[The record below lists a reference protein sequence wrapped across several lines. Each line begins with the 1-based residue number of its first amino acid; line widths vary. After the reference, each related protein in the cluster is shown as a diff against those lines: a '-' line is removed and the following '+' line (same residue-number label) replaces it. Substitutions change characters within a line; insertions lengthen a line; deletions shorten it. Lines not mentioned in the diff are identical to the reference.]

1 MWIAPSLGART
12 TAALTALTLTAAVA
26 VPAALTGGNRERP
39 VRGAASGVQYAARTD
54 QIRAREWHLGV
65 MRAARA
71 WKWTRGSGVTV
82 AVLDTG
88 VDRRHPDLTGRV
100 LDGPDLT
107 GGARKPGGSYW
118 GVHGTSMASIIA
130 GHGHGSGLSE
140 GVLGIAPQSRVLSV
154 RVTLENDDPL
164 RRGGQTVGDPNAI
177 AQGIRYAV
185 DHGADII
192 NMSLGGGHLNYNG
205 TPSQEAAIEYALGK
219 GVVLIASAGNDG
231 SGANSKNFPAAYP
244 GVIAVGALDRRLRLW
259 KDSNRRSHASVCAPG
274 VDIVSADSSGGYVV
288 GTGTSASSAMVAGV
302 AALVRARY
310 PRLTPDQVRQA
321 LVQGSPPRRGHPT
334 GSATC
339 AGPVDAVRTLLAA
352 SRLNKGVRSPV
363 ASAKPSAPAA
373 GPAAASDDDTNDLLV
388 PGALGGGGLL
398 LVLALL
404 IAWRLRRRRRR
415 ADEGEP
421 LDVVPEYGLPSPT
434 PYAPIGMEWTAAPA
448 DLGEPVGQP
457 LSAPVDV
464 PPWGGDEPYS
474 APSYPPM
481 PPMPD
486 EADHIPLDPP
496 APASELHPFVPEEY
510 PGSGRAGQRGLNG
523 ANGVNGHGLN
533 GHGLNGHGLNGHGV
547 PPNGR
552 HHGPPSDA
560 QDLNDTDPLNDDD
573 WERFRRGA
581 LDDPGRPDFSGPPPM
596 VPPPAT
602 PPPAAAP
609 EEPPHDPHD
618 PLDPRNPLDPRDLL
632 EPRDLGDLGTPRDRG
647 TPRDFGTP
655 RDVGGPHD
663 LGAPQA
669 PGGSGEFGDLGGL
682 GAPRDLGT
690 PRDPGTP
697 REVGTPR
704 DLGTPRDPGTP
715 REVGGSGEFGS
726 PGELGAPRDLGTPRD
741 PGTPR
746 DLGGPR
752 DVEGPRDLGG
762 PGDLGSWESR
772 EAQEARGPRDPRG
785 PRDGGARDSRET
797 LGPRDS
803 FPPAA
808 PPADDEDYRPPW
820 W

>member
-12 TAALTALTLTAAVA
+12 TAALTALTLAAAVA
-26 VPAALTGGNRERP
+26 VPAALTTGERDRS
-39 VRGAASGVQYAARTD
+39 VHGAASGVRHAARAD

-65 MRAARA
+65 LRAARA
-71 WKWTRGSGVTV
+71 WRWTRGSGVTV

-130 GHGHGSGLSE
+130 GHGHGAGQSE
-140 GVLGIAPQSRVLSV
+140 GVLGVAPQSRVLSV

-274 VDIVSADSSGGYVV
+274 VDIVSADSSSGYVV

-334 GSATC
+334 GSTTC
-339 AGPVDAVRTLLAA
+339 AGTVDAVRALLAA
-352 SRLNKGVRSPV
+352 SRLNRGVRNPA

-373 GPAAASDDDTNDLLV
+373 GPSAASEDDGTDLLI

-398 LVLALL
+398 LALALL
-404 IAWRLRRRRRR
+404 IAWRLRRRRRGPD
-415 ADEGEP
+415 AGDHA
-421 LDVVPEYGLPSPT
+421 DVVPDYGLPSPS
-434 PYAPIGMEWTAAPA
+434 PYAPPAPIGVEWAPAPA
-448 DLGEPVGQP
+448 DMGEPVGQP

-464 PPWGGDEPYS
+464 QPWGLDESYTTPD
-474 APSYPPM
+474 YPPM

-486 EADHIPLDPP
+486 EADHMPPEPP
-496 APASELHPFVPEEY
+496 APPSELHPFVPEEY
-510 PGSGRAGQRGLNG
+510 PGSGRAGRRGLNG
-523 ANGVNGHGLN
+523 ANGHNGHGLN
-533 GHGLNGHGLNGHGV
+533 GHGLNGHGLNGHGLNGSGLNGSGV
-547 PPNGR
+547 APNGK
-552 HHGPPSDA
+552 HHGPPPDA
-560 QDLNDTDPLNDDD
+560 RDLNDTDPLDDDD
-573 WERFRRGA
+573 WERFRRSA
-581 LDDPGRPDFSGPPPM
+581 LGDPGRPDAGGATPM
-596 VPPPAT
+596 VPPVA
-602 PPPAAAP
+602 PPAAPPAQPPAAP
-609 EEPPHDPHD
+609 PEPAEPPLDPHD

-632 EPRDLGDLGTPRDRG
+632 EPRDLG
-647 TPRDFGTP
+647 
-655 RDVGGPHD
+655 
-663 LGAPQA
+663 
-669 PGGSGEFGDLGGL
+669 EFG
-682 GAPRDLGT
+682 
-690 PRDPGTP
+690 
-697 REVGTPR
+697 
-704 DLGTPRDPGTP
+704 
-715 REVGGSGEFGS
+715 
-726 PGELGAPRDLGTPRD
+726 
-741 PGTPR
+741 
-746 DLGGPR
+746 
-752 DVEGPRDLGG
+752 GPRDLGPRDPRDTWG
-762 PGDLGSWESR
+762 PQDPREPRES
-772 EAQEARGPRDPRG
+772 RGPRD
-785 PRDGGARDSRET
+785 S
-797 LGPRDS
+797 S
-803 FPPAA
+803 PPTA